1 MPARPFLQQTEVE
14 IKKIFDVNVMAHF
27 WLFQCL
33 IPDMMDK
40 NRGHIVA
47 LSSCAGL
54 MGLENLVPYC
64 GSKFAVRGVME
75 ALSEEIRA
83 RNLDASIF
91 FFQIKINQLIKI

>member
-1 MPARPFLQQTEVE
+1 MPARPFLQQTDVE

-33 IPDMMDK
+33 IPDMMEK

-64 GSKFAVRGVME
+64 GSKFAVRGIME

-83 RNLDASIF
+83 KNLDASF
-91 FFQIKINQLIKI
+91 FFFKLKLNN